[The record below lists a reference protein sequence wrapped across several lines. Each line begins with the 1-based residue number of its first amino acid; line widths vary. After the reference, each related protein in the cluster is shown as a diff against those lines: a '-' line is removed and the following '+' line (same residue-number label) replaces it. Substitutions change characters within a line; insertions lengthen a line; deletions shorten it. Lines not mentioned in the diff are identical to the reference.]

1 MKKIIYT
8 ESAPQPKGPYSQAV
22 SAGGFVFVAGQ
33 GPVNPETNQFE
44 LGDIKSQTKRTLE
57 NISEILKAAGLTVN
71 DVVKCSVF
79 LTNINDF
86 KEMSEVYSEFFSES
100 KPART
105 TVEVSALP
113 FGIKVEIDVIAREK

>member
-33 GPVNPETNQFE
+33 GPINPKTNQFE
-44 LGDIKSQTKRTLE
+44 LGDIKSQTRRTLD
-57 NISEILKAAGLTVN
+57 NISEILKSAGITMN

-86 KEMSEVYSEFFSES
+86 KEMNEVYNEFFYES

>member
-22 SAGGFVFVAGQ
+22 SAGRFVFVAGQ
-33 GPVNPETNQFE
+33 GPINPKTNQFE
-44 LGDIKSQTKRTLE
+44 LGDIKSQTRRTLD
-57 NISEILKAAGLTVN
+57 NISEILKSAGITMN

-86 KEMSEVYSEFFSES
+86 KEMNEVYNEFFYES

>member
-33 GPVNPETNQFE
+33 GPVNPKTNQFE

-86 KEMSEVYSEFFSES
+86 KEMNEVYSEFFSES